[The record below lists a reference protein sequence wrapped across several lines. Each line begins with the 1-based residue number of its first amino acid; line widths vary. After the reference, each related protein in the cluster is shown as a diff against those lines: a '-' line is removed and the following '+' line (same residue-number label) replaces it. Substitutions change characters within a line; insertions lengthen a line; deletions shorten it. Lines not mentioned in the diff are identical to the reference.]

1 MYDTKSILLD
11 SYSKE
16 VSNVVIFVT
25 YNSHII
31 SQIHDKSLIQNTRGP
46 VNPDKRSTPLGI
58 QSNMINLTRL
68 EFTYHNS
75 VAHGAAHKTNYY
87 FVSCLA

>member
-1 MYDTKSILLD
+1 MELPLNANTATYFCRIYFICI
-11 SYSKE
+11 SYI
-16 VSNVVIFVT
+16 NGQGLT
-25 YNSHII
+25 
-31 SQIHDKSLIQNTRGP
+31 QNTRGP

-58 QSNMINLTRL
+58 QSTAINLTRL

-75 VAHGAAHKTNYY
+75 VTHGAAHKTNYY